1 MLALAILALA
11 GGVAI
16 PYFLSTLP
24 SRRVSAA
31 ARQVLADLRAARALA
46 VERGVPAYVRFD
58 PGASAYQVLREADG
72 APGPTAGD
80 PVERSVSLGKTYRNV
95 VIGSR
100 IAADPVTFADDTAV
114 FRPRGTANGGSVY
127 LRAVGHDGIERKV
140 TVLSTTGRV
149 RAYVW
154 NPSTGEWE

>member
-1 MLALAILALA
+1 MLALAILALV

-24 SRRVSAA
+24 ARRASAA

-46 VERGVPAYVRFD
+46 VERGVPTYVRFD
-58 PGASAYQVLREADG
+58 PGASSYQVVREADG

-80 PVERSVSLGKTYRNV
+80 PVERSVSLGETYRNV

-140 TVLSTTGRV
+140 AVLATTGRV
-149 RAYVW
+149 RGYAW